1 MPNDAG
7 NSLATATRLA
17 LSSTAVL
24 REDLA
29 EPGVSDFYQVNLAY
43 RSSVSVAISGFSGDV
58 DLRILDRNG
67 NLVTVSGTP
76 LESSNPENFAESIT
90 TTLNPGLYFIEV
102 SGTSLT
108 EATEYTLTAVRNS
121 GIPGDILWR
130 QTVTGET
137 VAWDMEG
144 TQRQAVVPVTP
155 AQPAPSPG
163 GGIWQVQATGDL
175 NNDGNVDLLWRNSTT
190 GENRLWL
197 MNGANLV
204 QEIPLLNVA
213 PTSATSNW
221 RMQGVGDFNQDGRA
235 DILWRNYVTG
245 ENIVWYMNGG
255 ERLGVES
262 LVNTGTPTQWEIQ
275 GVGDFNQ
282 DGQPDI
288 LWRNQV
294 TGENRLWLMEQLAAA
309 QNLVLLQVVNLNWRI
324 QGVGDFTGDGQP
336 DILWR
341 NFQTGDNVVWEM
353 NGADRVSVQ
362 PLLPVT
368 TTAWRAYAPY
378 NLGLTTPS
386 PADTIGNSLATAFNV
401 GSNLSAVGEFAG
413 FAGATDQND
422 YYRFSIDQLSRIRID
437 LAGLAGN
444 LDLELL
450 SSGGTVI
457 QSSAQPG
464 NVAESIIRDL
474 APGQYFL
481 RVFSTGENSNYNL
494 VFDINN
500 FPVLAVNT
508 PLAVDEGALGTI
520 SSTVLQVTDTEDS
533 ASELTYTVTTLPS
546 NGTLLLNGFSL
557 NGVNSFT
564 QADLDNGLLTYQ
576 HDGSETLTDSFTF
589 TVADSGGAS
598 FNNVFTF
605 AINPVNDPP
614 GLSVN
619 QGLTVNEGQSS
630 NLQALISVTD
640 NDNPATELTYSIVDA
655 PVNGVLSLG
664 GAPLGDRSFT
674 QADVDLGRVLYR
686 HNGSETLSD
695 RFTFTVVDLGGASL
709 PITTFNI
716 QVNPVND
723 PPRVGLNAG
732 LVVDEGAS
740 GNLQGVL
747 QITDDD
753 NGDDQLTF
761 TLEATPINGILLL
774 DGSTELTAGS
784 TFTQDDINN
793 SRLTYR
799 HNGSEIPFDSFTF
812 VVRDPLGATLPTT
825 AFQITVNPV
834 NDSPELTVPPTQAV
848 DQNASTGIPG
858 ISIADPDAD
867 PGSIT
872 VTLQVQNGN
881 LSLGSA
887 AGLDFFSG
895 NNTRQLLLTGTLTA
909 VNNALNTLLYI
920 SDAAFRGTDTVVVN
934 VNDNG
939 NTGLGGEK
947 TDTASFSLNVA
958 PVNQPPAI
966 ALPVTPP
973 QVREDEVTGISG
985 ISITDPDAAG
995 GAITVALIASNGT
1008 LSLSSNPGVIFVGDS
1023 SGRTLVFS
1031 GSLGVVN
1038 TALNNLRFVGD
1049 QDYNGPASITIT
1061 VNDNGNTGNGT
1072 ARSDVQTLNF
1082 NISPVNDAPVLTLP
1096 GSAVLASEDIQTN
1109 ISGIRVDDVDA
1120 GDGILS
1126 VELVVG
1132 NGVISLGSL
1141 TGLTNV
1147 SGNNTRLL
1155 TFEGTLATIN
1165 NALQTLRYL
1174 GDPSFNGTDN
1184 LQIAVS
1190 DNGNTGAGFARTT
1203 TGTVAINIVG
1213 LNSPPAINLPS
1224 GIPETAPNTN
1234 LSIPTIFITDPDVGD
1249 GLMEISLRVGNGRLT
1264 VNPAAGIT
1272 FLQGT
1277 SEQGNR
1283 ITFEGTIGAINGTLA
1298 TLVYRGN
1305 PGFID
1310 AFDTLEISV
1319 SDRGNTGVGTALSD
1333 FDTLRIR
1340 VGDAVNQPPV
1350 VGVDNFNASRNGTL
1364 TVAAPG
1370 VRANDFDPNGDPL
1383 TLSLS
1388 TNAANGTVSNFN
1400 TNGSFTYVPNP
1411 GFIGTDSFVYAASD
1425 GIDTV
1430 AGTVFINVTNN
1441 APVATNDTYTFTVST
1456 PQTIPVNLGVLAN
1469 DSDPNNDP
1477 LVASLVDSV
1486 GASGSLAL
1494 NPNGSFVY
1502 TPPSTAFSGV
1512 ETFTYKVNDG
1522 LVDSNVAT
1530 ILITVSTTT
1539 VPPINQP
1546 PVANNNNYS
1555 TPADTPLTIT
1565 LRAEG
1570 VLANDTDPD
1579 TPLEQLTATTTQTVT
1594 PNGGSL
1600 TLNPDGTFAYT
1611 PATGFSGIDSFTYF
1625 ANDGALN
1632 SLNPATVFITV
1643 GTATNQPPVANDNS
1657 FRALPSTAVQPFTL
1671 TVGSDRSILLND
1683 SDPDNDPLTA
1693 TIITPPAG
1701 TLANF
1706 DSATGTFT
1714 YVPVVNFTG
1723 VDSFVYQLSDGSGGT
1738 ATATVLITVAANT
1751 PPAVQDLL
1759 YTVVAGG
1766 TLSVDSNGGINP
1778 TDAEGDLITLELV
1791 NQPTQGTVT
1800 LNPDGSFIYTPTTGT
1815 IGAVDSFT
1823 YLARDEFDASPV
1835 ATVTLTF
1842 VGNSPPQAVDDTYS
1856 IAFNRTLSAVD
1867 AINRVTGNDFDPD
1880 PGTTFTT
1887 NLITDV
1893 TSGTLTFNSD
1903 GTFIYNPAAGTA
1915 ATVGQ
1920 VVTFVYELSDNFGAT
1935 DTATVSITVTD
1946 STILVA
1952 NDDNYTVSS
1961 GQTLSP
1967 SPASQ
1972 NGLLD
1977 NDALVPGT
1985 TATIT
1990 VLTQPTLGQLTVPP
2004 AADGSFTYV
2013 PNQGATGVDSF
2024 TYQFGDGTETS
2035 GIGTAFIT
2043 ISTNQAPVAVGE
2055 TFTAVGD
2062 RPFTVTAPGV
2072 LANDSDP
2079 DNDPLSVNIPLEFE
2093 GNNGPGFL
2101 DLATDGSF
2109 VYRPPVGGFVGTA
2122 TFVYAVSDGS
2132 TNALAT
2138 LTLNLTANA
2147 APIAQPTVF
2156 TVNRGNTLT
2165 PVVGVL
2171 DPTFVSDPDGDVL
2184 TATLTAP
2191 TTRGTLTDFN
2201 PTTGTFTYVPD
2212 GAQFPTAGTD
2222 SFVYQ
2227 ISDGSNVIT
2236 QTATISV
2243 VITSAPPVAD
2253 NDSFS
2258 GDANNPLTIGAIGV
2272 LEGDTDPDGDVL
2284 AVANPGTLTTA
2295 NSGVV
2300 TLNADGSFIY
2310 QPAANFVGTDS
2321 FTYQATDGINLSNLA
2336 TVEITVGA
2344 TNNPPQLQV
2353 PGAQISLNRAP
2364 VVIPPIV
2371 VSDRDAGNN
2380 PIRVS
2385 LRGFQVQVL
2394 PNPPQPVGTLS
2405 LASLDGLTIVNGAN
2419 NSGAITIEGT
2429 ITALNAA
2436 LATLTYTPPASGQPG
2451 DTLTEL
2457 PILVS
2462 VNDLGFTG
2470 GTGTPQTQVTS
2481 VPIVVSTGESLITDI
2496 NRFPNATN
2504 GTLGASPQNLTPVG
2518 NLIYFTADDGFNGV
2532 ELWRSDGTA
2541 GGTILVADINPLL
2554 DGAAS
2559 SEPRNLTVVGNTLY
2573 FTANDGTNGREL
2585 WRLNLASPGAEP
2597 ALVTDINPAGSSNPS
2612 NLVALPSGTLFFQAT
2627 NAQGNR
2633 LVYRLDGDTAV
2644 AVGSGYVNPTQ
2655 LTLVGDTLYFV
2666 ANNETELWR
2675 SDGTTAGTVRVQTIA
2690 PGASVQN
2697 LVAIGNILYFV
2708 ATDAANGRELWRSDG
2723 TAAGTTRISN
2733 INPGTGNADPNNL
2746 VNLNGVLY
2754 FFANNGTTNGL
2765 YRTTPAGGV
2774 ELVPGTALPSGGAAP
2789 RSLTVVGNTLF
2800 FVVDAGT
2807 PANPNEQ
2814 LWAATTTGITG
2825 QVRDINPFG
2834 SDNLQSLTNV
2844 NGKLFFVANDSQN
2857 TRIWQSDGTTAGTTP
2872 LTTNAFNTGPVPAN
2886 ITAAGN
2892 RIFFTAA
2899 GFTEEDPTIDL
2910 GVELWRLL

>member
-7 NSLATATRLA
+7 NSLVTATRLA
-17 LSSTAVL
+17 LSSTALV
-24 REDLA
+24 RADLA
-29 EPGVSDFYQVNLAY
+29 EPGVSDYYQVNLAY
-43 RSSVSVAISGFSGDV
+43 RSSVSVAISGFSGNV
-58 DLRILDRNG
+58 DLRILDRDG
-67 NLVTVSGTP
+67 NLVTVNGTP

-102 SGTSLT
+102 SGTWLA
-108 EATEYTLTAVRNS
+108 EATEYTLTAVSNS

-130 QTVTGET
+130 QTATGET

-144 TQRQAVVPVTP
+144 TQRQAVFPINP

-163 GGIWQVQATGDL
+163 GGVWQVQATGDL

-190 GENRLWL
+190 GENRLHL
-197 MNGANLV
+197 MNGENLV

-213 PTSATSNW
+213 PTSPTSNW

-255 ERLGVES
+255 ERLGVAS

-282 DGQPDI
+282 DSQPDI

-294 TGENRLWLMEQLAAA
+294 TGENRLWLMEGLAAA

-324 QGVGDFTGDGQP
+324 QGVGDFTRDGRP

-353 NGADRVSVQ
+353 NGANRVSVQ
-362 PLLPVT
+362 SLLPVT

-401 GSNLSAVGEFAG
+401 GSNLSAVGEFTG
-413 FAGATDQND
+413 FAGASDLND
-422 YYRFSIDQLSRIRID
+422 YYRFSIDQPSRIRID
-437 LAGLAGN
+437 LAGLTGN

-450 SSGGTVI
+450 SSGGTII
-457 QSSAQPG
+457 QSSAQSG
-464 NVAESIIRDL
+464 NGAESIIRDL
-474 APGQYFL
+474 ALGQYFL
-481 RVFSTGENSNYNL
+481 RVFSTGEDSNYSL

-520 SSTVLQVTDTEDS
+520 GSAVLQVTDTEDD
-533 ASELTYTVTTLPS
+533 ASGLTYTVSTLPS
-546 NGTLLLNGFSL
+546 NGTLRLNGFAL
-557 NGVNSFT
+557 NGVSSFT
-564 QADLDNGLLTYQ
+564 QADLDNGLLTYE

-589 TVADSGGAS
+589 TVADSEGAS
-598 FNNVFTF
+598 FSNVFNFT
-605 AINPVNDPP
+605 INPVNDPP
-614 GLSVN
+614 
-619 QGLTVNEGQSS
+619 T
-630 NLQALISVTD
+630 
-640 NDNPATELTYSIVDA
+640 
-655 PVNGVLSLG
+655 
-664 GAPLGDRSFT
+664 
-674 QADVDLGRVLYR
+674 
-686 HNGSETLSD
+686 
-695 RFTFTVVDLGGASL
+695 
-709 PITTFNI
+709 
-716 QVNPVND
+716 
-723 PPRVGLNAG
+723 
-732 LVVDEGAS
+732 
-740 GNLQGVL
+740 
-747 QITDDD
+747 
-753 NGDDQLTF
+753 
-761 TLEATPINGILLL
+761 
-774 DGSTELTAGS
+774 
-784 TFTQDDINN
+784 
-793 SRLTYR
+793 
-799 HNGSEIPFDSFTF
+799 
-812 VVRDPLGATLPTT
+812 
-825 AFQITVNPV
+825 
-834 NDSPELTVPPTQAV
+834 LTVPPTQAV

-867 PGSIT
+867 PRSIT

-887 AGLDFFSG
+887 VGLDFFSG
-895 NNTRQLLLTGTLTA
+895 NNARQLLLTGTLTA
-909 VNNALNTLLYI
+909 VNNALSSLLYL
-920 SDAAFRGTDTVVVN
+920 SDAAFRGIDTVVVI

-947 TDTASFSLNVA
+947 TNTASFDLNVA
-958 PVNQPPAI
+958 PVNQPPEI
-966 ALPVTPP
+966 ALPMTPP
-973 QVREDEVTGISG
+973 QVREDEITGIPG

-1008 LSLSSNPGVIFVGDS
+1008 LSLSSNPGVTFVGDS

-1049 QDYNGPASITIT
+1049 PNYNGPASITIT

-1072 ARSDVQTLNF
+1072 ARSDIQTLAF

-1096 GSAVLASEDIQTN
+1096 GSAVLTSEGLQTN
-1109 ISGIRVDDVDA
+1109 IPGIRVDDVDA
-1120 GDGILS
+1120 GVGILS
-1126 VELVVG
+1126 VELGVG
-1132 NGVISLGSL
+1132 NGVLSLGSL

-1155 TFEGTLATIN
+1155 TFDGTLAAIN

-1190 DNGNTGAGFARTT
+1190 DNGNTGPGFARTT

-1224 GIPETAPNTN
+1224 EIPETAPNTN

-1264 VNPAAGIT
+1264 VNPVAGIT

-1277 SEQGNR
+1277 SAQGSR
-1283 ITFEGTIGAINGTLA
+1283 ITFEGTIGAINDTLA

-1305 PGFID
+1305 PGFIN

-1319 SDRGNTGVGTALSD
+1319 SDRGNTGIGTALSD

-1350 VGVDNFNASRNGTL
+1350 VGVDSFNASRNLTL

-1388 TNAANGTVSNFN
+1388 INATNGTVSNFN

-1430 AGTVFINVTNN
+1430 NGTVFINVTNN

-1456 PQTIPVNLGVLAN
+1456 PQTIPVSLGVLAN
-1469 DSDPNNDP
+1469 DSDPNSDP
-1477 LVASLVDSV
+1477 LVASLVGSV
-1486 GASGSLAL
+1486 GASGSLTL

-1502 TPPSTAFSGV
+1502 TPPSAAFSGV
-1512 ETFTYKVNDG
+1512 ETFTYRVNDG

-1539 VPPINQP
+1539 VPPTNQP
-1546 PVANNNNYS
+1546 PVANDNNYA
-1555 TPADTPLTIT
+1555 TPAATPLTVT

-1594 PNGGSL
+1594 PSGGSL
-1600 TLNPDGTFAYT
+1600 TLNPDGTFVYT
-1611 PATGFSGIDSFTYF
+1611 PATGFSGTDSFTYF
-1625 ANDGALN
+1625 ANDGQLN

-1671 TVGSDRSILLND
+1671 TVGSDRGILLND

-1706 DSATGTFT
+1706 DGTAGTFT
-1714 YVPVVNFTG
+1714 YVPVVGFTG
-1723 VDSFVYQLSDGSGGT
+1723 VDSFVYQISDGAGGT

-1751 PPAVQDLL
+1751 PPAVQNLL

-1778 TDAEGDLITLELV
+1778 TDAEGDPTTLELV
-1791 NQPTQGTVT
+1791 TQPTQGTVT
-1800 LNPDGSFIYTPTTGT
+1800 LNPDGSFVYSPTTGT

-1823 YLARDEFDASPV
+1823 YLARDEFAASPV

-1842 VGNSPPQAVDDTYS
+1842 VGNSPPQAEDDTYS

-1887 NLITDV
+1887 SLVTDV
-1893 TSGTLTFNSD
+1893 TSGALTFNSD
-1903 GTFIYNPAAGTA
+1903 GTFIYNPAVGTA

-1920 VVTFVYELSDNFGAT
+1920 VVTFVYELRDNFGAT
-1935 DTATVSITVTD
+1935 DTATVSITVTG
-1946 STILVA
+1946 STTLVA
-1952 NDDNYTVSS
+1952 NDDNYVVSS

-1990 VLTQPTLGQLTVPP
+1990 VLTQPSLGQLTVPP
-2004 AADGSFTYV
+2004 AANGSFTYV

-2062 RPFTVTAPGV
+2062 RPFTIAAPGI

-2093 GNNGPGFL
+2093 GSNGPGFL

-2132 TNALAT
+2132 INSLAT

-2147 APIAQPTVF
+2147 APTVQPTVF

-2165 PVVGVL
+2165 PTAGVL
-2171 DPTFVSDPDGDVL
+2171 DPAFVSDPDGDTL
-2184 TATLTAP
+2184 TATLTTP
-2191 TTRGTLTDFN
+2191 TTKGTLTDFN

-2212 GAQFPTAGTD
+2212 GDQFPTAGTD
-2222 SFVYQ
+2222 HFVYQ
-2227 ISDGSNVIT
+2227 ISDGSNLIT

-2243 VITSAPPVAD
+2243 VVTSAPPVAD
-2253 NDSFS
+2253 DDSFS

-2295 NSGVV
+2295 NGGVV

-2321 FTYQATDGINLSNLA
+2321 FTYQATDGINLSNPA
-2336 TVEITVGA
+2336 TVQVTVGA

-2451 DTLTEL
+2451 DALTEL

-2470 GTGTPQTQVTS
+2470 GTGTPQTQVAS
-2481 VPIVVSTGESLITDI
+2481 IPIVVSSGESLITDI

-2504 GTLGASPQNLTPVG
+2504 GTLGAAPQNLTPVG
-2518 NLIYFTADDGFNGV
+2518 NVIYFTADDGFNGV

-2541 GGTILVADINPLL
+2541 GGTTLVADINPLL
-2554 DGAAS
+2554 EGAAS
-2559 SEPRNLTVVGNTLY
+2559 SEPRNLTVVGNNLY

-2585 WRLNLASPGAEP
+2585 WRLNLTSPGAEP
-2597 ALVTDINPAGSSNPS
+2597 TLVTDINPTGSSNPS
-2612 NLVALPSGTLFFQAT
+2612 NLVALPNGTLFFQAT

-2655 LTLVGDTLYFV
+2655 LTLVGNTLYFV

-2675 SDGTTAGTVRVQTIA
+2675 SDGTTAGTTRVQTIA

-2708 ATDAANGRELWRSDG
+2708 ATDATNGRELWRSDG
-2723 TAAGTTRISN
+2723 TAAGTARISN
-2733 INPGTGNADPNNL
+2733 INPGAGNANPNNL

-2789 RSLTVVGNTLF
+2789 RNLTVAGNTLF

-2814 LWAATTTGITG
+2814 LWSATTAGITG

-2834 SDNLQSLTNV
+2834 SDNLQSLTSV
-2844 NGKLFFVANDSQN
+2844 NGKLFFVANDSQD
-2857 TRIWQSDGTTAGTTP
+2857 TRIWQSDGTTTGTTP

-2899 GFTEEDPTIDL
+2899 GFTEENPTIDL
-2910 GVELWRLL
+2910 GVELWRLI